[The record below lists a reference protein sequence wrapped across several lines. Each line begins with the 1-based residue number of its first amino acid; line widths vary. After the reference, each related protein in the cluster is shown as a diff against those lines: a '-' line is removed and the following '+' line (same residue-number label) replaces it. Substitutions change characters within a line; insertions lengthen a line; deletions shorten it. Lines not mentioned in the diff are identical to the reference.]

1 MISIFILISYVVAG
15 PPGPGHHHGH
25 NHDHTHDHPRI
36 IIKDGDGVRVIELN
50 GGDKKINFAEKHTIK
65 TNIGTT

>member
-50 GGDKKINFAEKHTIK
+50 GGDKKD
-65 TNIGTT
+65 